1 MKLLRSIYWVLFTLG
16 TLFLAALYLPLFWY
30 LGMRGQV
37 KRREAVAWR
46 FAHWWGRVVLRATG
60 STVKVSGAENIP
72 DGQVI
77 VMGNHQSY
85 FDIMLMLGYI
95 NKPLSF
101 IAKKELAR
109 LPLISQWMRHL
120 GCLFLDR
127 SQLRQAT
134 SVFQQAVEKVQKGW
148 SMVIFPEGTRS
159 HSADM
164 AVFKK
169 GSMKLPMR
177 ANVPIVP
184 VSIDGTYKVFEGNGK
199 RIGPAKI
206 NLIISPPITTDFY
219 AEAGSGQVAEMVRER
234 VTLGLASAE
243 KQEENG

>member
-1 MKLLRSIYWVLFTLG
+1 M
-16 TLFLAALYLPLFWY
+16 AALYLPLFWY
-30 LGMRGQV
+30 WGMRGQV
-37 KRREAVAWR
+37 KRREAIAWR

-60 STVKVSGAENIP
+60 STVKVSGAENVP

-127 SQLRQAT
+127 SQVRQAT
-134 SVFQQAVEKVQKGW
+134 AVFQQAVEKVQKGW

-164 AVFKK
+164 AAFKK

-199 RIGPAKI
+199 RIGPARI
-206 NLIISPPITTDFY
+206 NLVISPPITTDLY
-219 AEAGSGQVAEMVRER
+219 AEAGSGQVAELVRER
-234 VTLGLASAE
+234 VALGLAYAE
-243 KQEENG
+243 KQEKNG

>member
-1 MKLLRSIYWVLFTLG
+1 M
-16 TLFLAALYLPLFWY
+16 AALYLPLFWY

-37 KRREAVAWR
+37 KRREAIAWR

-60 STVKVSGAENIP
+60 STVKVSGAENVP

-127 SQLRQAT
+127 SQVRQAT
-134 SVFQQAVEKVQKGW
+134 AVFQQAVEKVQKGW

-164 AVFKK
+164 AAFKK

-206 NLIISPPITTDFY
+206 KLVISPPITTDFY
-219 AEAGSGQVAEMVRER
+219 AEAGSGQVAELVRER
-234 VTLGLASAE
+234 VALGLAYAE